1 MQKLG
6 SSLFLLQWSLDL
18 TPEDQALDGAAALAV
33 SSFPRLGD
41 PSEPTLA
48 L

>member
-6 SSLFLLQWSLDL
+6 SSLFLLHWSLDL
-18 TPEDQALDGAAALAV
+18 TPEDQAMDGAAALAV

-41 PSEPTLA
+41 PAEPIFA
-48 L
+48 P